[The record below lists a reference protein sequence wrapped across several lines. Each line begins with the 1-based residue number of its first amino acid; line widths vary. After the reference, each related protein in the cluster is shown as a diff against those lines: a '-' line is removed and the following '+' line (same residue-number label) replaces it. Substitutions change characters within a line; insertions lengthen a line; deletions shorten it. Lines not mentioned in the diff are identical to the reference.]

1 MESSSFSGGHIRIRK
16 LKLKSGAGPES
27 LCFKLQRQAVLWL
40 VRLGILSQCCYWELG
55 TEVHSPRCGI
65 HIPLR
70 CCPLPSGRVPEGC
83 SKLATPNPYP
93 VLGQFL
99 RFGVSCNVPSHFTA
113 PPPPGLHPSEI
124 PSGILC
130 FCKTRPSGH
139 SFEGNFCCYRS
150 QKSPEQG
157 AKHRYL
163 TICWEEREQR
173 NKN

>member
-40 VRLGILSQCCYWELG
+40 VRLGILSQCCCYWELG

-99 RFGVSCNVPSHFTA
+99 RFGVSCNVPSHFT
-113 PPPPGLHPSEI
+113 PGASSFRNSLRNPVLLQNTSI
-124 PSGILC
+124 PQATPLKATSAVI
-130 FCKTRPSGH
+130 GH
-139 SFEGNFCCYRS
+139 
-150 QKSPEQG
+150 KSLQS
-157 AKHRYL
+157 
-163 TICWEEREQR
+163 REL
-173 NKN
+173 NTDT